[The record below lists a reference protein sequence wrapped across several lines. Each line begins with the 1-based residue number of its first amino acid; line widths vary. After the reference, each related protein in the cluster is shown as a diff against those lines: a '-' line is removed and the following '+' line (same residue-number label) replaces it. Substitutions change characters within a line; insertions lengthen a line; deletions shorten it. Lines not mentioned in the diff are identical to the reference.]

1 MVVLCVICYCYMF
14 LVFFSSASIF
24 LLSISQMGSDGTRTC
39 DDYVCFFPILPSRG
53 IQQTRKREQTS
64 TASTSTTMTTTITT
78 TCIIIVHEQPAEDVS
93 GNKHDAGSSGCAGV
107 SHPTPSLGSLR
118 RRPRLRWRCW
128 WQLLLYYCSFIL
140 PLVPSDPAT
149 SNVFSFFFLLLIL
162 INIKSLTWMLLLF
175 HFRQSLPFVERA
187 SMNSSTRKAEVVKI
201 SDFIRSKF
209 SRRQRRRKKQERK
222 SHITW

>member
-1 MVVLCVICYCYMF
+1 MVVLCVICYCYVSS
-14 LVFFSSASIF
+14 VFFFCCSASASIF

-78 TCIIIVHEQPAEDVS
+78 TCIIIVHEQPAKDVS

-107 SHPTPSLGSLR
+107 SHPTPSLGSFR

-128 WQLLLYYCSFIL
+128 WQPLLYYCSFIL
-140 PLVPSDPAT
+140 PLVPSPT
-149 SNVFSFFFLLLIL
+149 PRPRTCLVL
-162 INIKSLTWMLLLF
+162 
-175 HFRQSLPFVERA
+175 
-187 SMNSSTRKAEVVKI
+187 SSI
-201 SDFIRSKF
+201 DFD
-209 SRRQRRRKKQERK
+209 
-222 SHITW
+222 